1 MVEGRQFAPTAS
13 VVTAFAVLDDPNI
26 GVRVMWIRVASLAA
40 EAAESI
46 LHRREMLARR
56 RFVTIRARCCGMA
69 AGKLEARFR
78 VAGKGE
84 RRRPE
89 TVNCVAGFT
98 LVLVHGVGELTSV
111 RIAMTTDTSIVFHL
125 VLGVAPGRNVAFF
138 AGRRR
143 MLAEQRIRRLLM
155 AADCEKRG
163 PEALLVVTACTVL
176 RSELA
181 FVRIVPVAVAAAC
194 VSN

>member
-1 MVEGRQFAPTAS
+1 
-13 VVTAFAVLDDPNI
+13 
-26 GVRVMWIRVASLAA
+26 MWIRVASLAA

-46 LHRREMLARR
+46 LHRQMLARR

-69 AGKLEARFR
+69 ASKLEARFR

-89 TVNCVAGFT
+89 TVDCVTGFT
-98 LVLVHGVGELTSV
+98 LVLVHGVGELTIV
-111 RIAMTTDTSIVFHL
+111 RIAMTIDTSIVVHL
-125 VLGVAPGRNVAFF
+125 VQGVAPGRNVAFF

-155 AADCEKRG
+155 TADCEKRG

-176 RSELA
+176 GSELA